1 VVLFHKKKY
10 MSKDVKIRKGVNI
23 KLKGV
28 AEKLYADAASTSDV
42 VIKPTDFPG
51 LTPKLAVKIGDK
63 VKAGSPL
70 FYNKEIDSVMFT
82 SPISGEVTE
91 ITRGE
96 KRRILEV
103 KVKADGANTYESFKQ
118 GDPANMAKEE
128 VLATMLK
135 SGVWPFIRQRPFD
148 IIANPMVTP
157 KAIHVTAFDTSP
169 LAPDYGFI
177 AHGQGNVL
185 QAGLD
190 ALAKLTEGTVHLNI
204 TGNANADE
212 AFTGAKNVQINKV
225 SGPHPA
231 GNVGIQMHHI
241 DPVNKGE
248 VVWTLNALD
257 VLTIGKVFKE
267 GKFDATRAITVVG
280 SKITAP
286 KYVKTLMGANIK
298 DILKGNLEEGARV
311 ISGNPLTG
319 TQVQENG
326 HLGFYNY
333 QVTAIPAGG
342 EPRFFGWFPFF
353 GFNGFSLSRTSFSFL
368 SPNKER
374 DLDANING
382 EERAF
387 VMAGQ
392 YEQYFPMDIFPVHL
406 VKSMIYKDIDLME
419 NLGIYEVAPEDFA
432 LCEYACTSK
441 IETQKIVREAL
452 DLVRKET
459 S

>member
-1 VVLFHKKKY
+1 

-28 AEKLYADAASTSDV
+28 AEKLYADASSTSDV

-51 LTPKLAVKIGDK
+51 LIPKLSVKVGDK

-70 FYNKEIDSVMFT
+70 FYNKEIDRVLFT

-91 ITRGE
+91 INRGE

-103 KVKADGANTYESFKQ
+103 KVRADGSNTYETFKQ
-118 GDPANMAKEE
+118 GDPDNMAKEE
-128 VLATMLK
+128 ILDTMLK
-135 SGVWPFIRQRPFD
+135 SGVWPFIRQRPYD
-148 IIANPMVTP
+148 VIANPMDTP
-157 KAIHVTAFDTSP
+157 KAIHVTAFDSAP
-169 LAPDYGFI
+169 LAPDFGFI
-177 AHGQGNVL
+177 AHGQGDLL
-185 QAGLD
+185 QVGLD
-190 ALAKLTEGTVHLNI
+190 ALTKLTSGTVHLNI

-212 AFTGAKNVQINKV
+212 AFNSAKSVQINKI

-241 DPVNKGE
+241 DPINKGE
-248 VVWTLNALD
+248 VVWVLNALD

-267 GKFDATRAITVVG
+267 GKFDASRTIAVAG
-280 SKITAP
+280 SKITTP
-286 KYVKTLMGANIK
+286 KYVKTILGANVG
-298 DILKGNLEEGARV
+298 DFLKGNLEEEARV

-319 TQVQENG
+319 THIQSDG

-333 QVTAIPAGG
+333 QITAIPAGG
-342 EPRFFGWFPFF
+342 EPRFMGWLPFL
-353 GFNGFSLSRTSFSFL
+353 GFTGFSLSRTSFSFL
-368 SPNKER
+368 NPNKER

-392 YEQYFPMDIFPVHL
+392 YEKLFPMDIFPVHL

-419 NLGIYEVAPEDFA
+419 NLGVYEVAPEDFA